1 MFCPRTATRRC
12 WLWDRFRRSV
22 FNMTGMEPGQN
33 GSMSLSTYIYTGALR
48 RGQIN
53 RGSLGKWGGSGSFA
67 FRSTTISFQW
77 IQQGSLYTGS
87 NKDLST
93 LDPRRIS
100 LHWIQQG
107 YLCTGSNKDLSALDP
122 RRISFQWIQ
131 EGSFHLIQQGSSR
144 NGLGSGFWARSDQR
158 EIGWDHQCYITDSQ
172 DFGWIIHFSA
182 SPMLS
187 FALVSGVRWG

>member
-67 FRSTTISFQW
+67 FRLTTISFQW
-77 IQQGSLYTGS
+77 IQQGSLCPGS

-93 LDPRRIS
+93 LDPTRIS
-100 LHWIQQG
+100 L
-107 YLCTGSNKDLSALDP
+107 P
-122 RRISFQWIQ
+122 WIQ
-131 EGSFHLIQQGSSR
+131 EGSLSNGSKKDPSIWF
-144 NGLGSGFWARSDQR
+144 NKDQAGM
-158 EIGWDHQCYITDSQ
+158 GWDPDSELVLINEKLAGITSVTLQ
-172 DFGWIIHFSA
+172 I
-182 SPMLS
+182 PKT
-187 FALVSGVRWG
+187 LVG